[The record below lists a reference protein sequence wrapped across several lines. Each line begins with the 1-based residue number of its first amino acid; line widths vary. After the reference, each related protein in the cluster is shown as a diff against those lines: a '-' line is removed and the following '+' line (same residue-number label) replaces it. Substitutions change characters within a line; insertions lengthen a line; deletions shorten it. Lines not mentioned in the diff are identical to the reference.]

1 MNVCNHIRCYN
12 LFLAQIII
20 IMTYQVYTMYL
31 VYLIYLYTMIIF
43 INHLKLKKH
52 NYLWCK

>member
-20 IMTYQVYTMYL
+20 IMPYKVYTMYL
-31 VYLIYLYTMIIF
+31 VYLIYLYTMI
-43 INHLKLKKH
+43 
-52 NYLWCK
+52 YLYKSFKV